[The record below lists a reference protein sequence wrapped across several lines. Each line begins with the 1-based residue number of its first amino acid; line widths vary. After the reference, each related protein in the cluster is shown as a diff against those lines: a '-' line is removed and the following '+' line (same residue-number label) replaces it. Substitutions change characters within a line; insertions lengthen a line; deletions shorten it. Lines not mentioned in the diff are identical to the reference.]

1 MPQQKH
7 VLVVGA
13 GIIGASIAYHLAR
26 AGARVTILDA
36 GQGGGIA
43 TRYSWAWINA
53 SWGNPEPYFR
63 LRTRAMR
70 EWRRLA
76 AEMPDIGLRWPG
88 GLLWDIEPDELA
100 AYVTGHAGW
109 GYDIRFVDRAE
120 ALRLE
125 PNLAPSSV
133 PERAAHVREEGVVEP
148 EAAALALIRAAEA
161 KGAALKRGTKVLRLT
176 RQGDRISGVATDQS
190 EITADH
196 VVLAVGAATT
206 ELAAT
211 AGIPVPT
218 VAPPGLLVVTQPVPP
233 LLNGLV
239 MAPELHVRQ
248 RADGRLIAGA
258 DYGGADPGS
267 EAAKAAEA
275 TMTAMRALMRRDAKL
290 ELDHFTVG
298 YRPMLPDD
306 VPAAGT
312 APGIGNLYI
321 AITHSGI
328 TLAPALGFFASEEI
342 LTGTRDALLD
352 PYSVARFVP
361 T

>member
-1 MPQQKH
+1 MPEQKH
-7 VLVVGA
+7 ILVVGA
-13 GIIGASIAYHLAR
+13 GIIGASIAYHLTR
-26 AGARVTILDA
+26 DGARVTILDA
-36 GQGGGIA
+36 GKGGGIA

-63 LRTRAMR
+63 LRTRSMC

-76 AEMPDIGLRWPG
+76 ADVPDVGLRWPG
-88 GLLWDIEPDELA
+88 GLLWDIEPGELA
-100 AYVTGHAGW
+100 TYVAGHADW

-125 PNLAPSSV
+125 PHLAPSSV

-161 KGAALKRGTKVLRLT
+161 KGAVLKSGVTVLRLT
-176 RQGDRISGVATDQS
+176 RQGDRIAGVVTDQG

-211 AGIPVPT
+211 AGIHVPT
-218 VAPPGLLVVTQPVPP
+218 VAPPGLLVVTQPVSP

-239 MAPELHVRQ
+239 MATELHVRQ
-248 RADGRLIAGA
+248 RSDGRLIAGA
-258 DYGGADPGS
+258 DYGGSDPGS
-267 EAAKAAEA
+267 EAAKAAEE
-275 TMTAMRALMRRDAKL
+275 TMTAMRALMRPDIKL
-290 ELDHFTVG
+290 ELDRFTVG

-306 VPAAGT
+306 LPAVGAM
-312 APGIGNLYI
+312 PGADNLYI
-321 AITHSGI
+321 AVTHSGI
-328 TLAPALGFFASEEI
+328 TLAPALGLFAADEI
-342 LTGTRDALLD
+342 LQGRRDPLLAQ
-352 PYSVARFVP
+352 YSVARFTP
-361 T
+361 K

>member
-1 MPQQKH
+1 MPQRKNI
-7 VLVVGA
+7 LVIGA

-26 AGARVTILDA
+26 DGARVTILDA

-63 LRTRAMR
+63 LR
-70 EWRRLA
+70 
-76 AEMPDIGLRWPG
+76 WPG

-100 AYVTGHAGW
+100 AYVAGHAGW

-148 EAAALALIRAAEA
+148 ETAALALIRAAEA
-161 KGAALKRGTKVLRLT
+161 KGAVLKSGVKVLRLT
-176 RQGDRISGVATDQS
+176 RQGDRITGVVTDHG

-211 AGIPVPT
+211 AGIRVPT

-248 RADGRLIAGA
+248 RSDGRLIAGA
-258 DYGGADPGS
+258 DFGGTDPGS
-267 EAAKAAEA
+267 EAKEVAEG
-275 TMTAMRALMRRDAKL
+275 TMVAMRALMRSDIKR

-306 VPAAGT
+306 LPAVSA
-312 APGIGNLYI
+312 APGIDNLYV

-328 TLAPALGFFASEEI
+328 TLAPALGLFAAEEI
-342 LTGTRDALLD
+342 LGGTRDPLLT
-352 PYSVARFVP
+352 PYSIARFALR
-361 T
+361 